1 MDQRAAGSSD
11 CVVIRQLSRS
21 RFALTYWRC
30 DAEAAAVHSYP
41 KYGASVSA
49 SRTTRVL
56 IVANRTAATPRLLQ
70 EVRRRAQASAC
81 DFTLLIPNAPSRQA
95 ADWTLQHALP
105 LLERAAR
112 KPVASRVGGPDPFQ
126 AVRDAVHD
134 ASFDQIIVSTL
145 SRRLSRWLRRDL
157 VHRVESLGL
166 PVAAIMP
173 EEDRPSHEQPGST
186 GNKSMD
192 NNVADL
198 MGAWKIMLPRDARRR
213 DERRR

>member
-1 MDQRAAGSSD
+1 
-11 CVVIRQLSRS
+11 
-21 RFALTYWRC
+21 
-30 DAEAAAVHSYP
+30 
-41 KYGASVSA
+41 VSA

-70 EVRRRAQASAC
+70 EVRRRAQVTAC
-81 DFTLLIPNAPSRQA
+81 DFTLLIPDAPSRQA

-105 LLERAAR
+105 MLERAAR
-112 KPVASRVGGPDPFQ
+112 KPLASRVGGPDPFQ

-134 ASFDQIIVSTL
+134 ASFDEIIVSTL
-145 SRRLSRWLRRDL
+145 PRRLSRWVRRDL

-166 PVAAIMP
+166 PVTAIMP
-173 EEDRPSHEQPGST
+173 EEERPSHEQPGST

-198 MGAWKIMLPRDARRR
+198 MGAWQIMLPRDARRR
-213 DERRR
+213 DERGR